1 VFTPN
6 DDGNNDQWQ
15 AFLPCRWLRFRMEV
29 YDRWGSLVFAADDP
43 EQPWD
48 GVVRGK
54 DGMTGVYVWR
64 LEWDADLFG
73 KTQTWHAKGDVTVV
87 R

>member
-1 VFTPN
+1 
-6 DDGNNDQWQ
+6 
-15 AFLPCRWLRFRMEV
+15 
-29 YDRWGSLVFAADDP
+29 VFAADDP